1 LLSALLVGFLV
12 NGFQL
17 LNISSTLVSVVQGV
31 LILIVVSATTLLRLQ
46 EA

>member
-1 LLSALLVGFLV
+1 LVGFLV

-17 LNISSTLVSVVQGV
+17 LNISSTLVSGVQGV
-31 LILIVVSATTLLRLQ
+31 LILIVVSATTLLRRR

>member
-17 LNISSTLVSVVQGV
+17 LNLSSTLVSGVQGI
-31 LILIVVSATTLLRLQ
+31 LILIVVSATTLLRKR
-46 EA
+46 EI